1 MERPTAL
8 RTVRPQPRQG
18 EVRVDLVSV
27 NGALCAGIVCRVSLA
42 GSESVE
48 RSSRAV
54 LEGIGREAVV
64 MHLDRDLFVR
74 LNATGRWLWDQLD
87 RPRTIAEL
95 SDLMAERYPSAADRA
110 AADVESFVSALAER
124 DLVALA

>member
-1 MERPTAL
+1 
-8 RTVRPQPRQG
+8 
-18 EVRVDLVSV
+18 VDLVSID
-27 NGALCAGIVCRVSLA
+27 GALGAGIVFGVSMPA
-42 GSESVE
+42 GKSVQ
-48 RSSRAV
+48 RSRRAV

-74 LNATGRWLWDQLD
+74 LNATGRWLWDQLE

-95 SDLMAERYPSAADRA
+95 SELLVERYPAGADRA

>member
-1 MERPTAL
+1 
-8 RTVRPQPRQG
+8 
-18 EVRVDLVSV
+18 
-27 NGALCAGIVCRVSLA
+27 
-42 GSESVE
+42 
-48 RSSRAV
+48 
-54 LEGIGREAVV
+54 